1 MPNYPTHSRWG
12 RVSAVVMAVA
22 IGAGLYVAFES
33 ILLAGVGAA
42 GAAATTFVGSIY
54 PDVDHHNSVPRRKA
68 TRAFRLLVV
77 VGVFSLAIIGWDPLV
92 STVETAEVEYF
103 EAGLPASPAVVA
115 GAIVAVTSTVL
126 AALVDPAIGFVTR
139 SHRAWTHSVLV
150 NFVLTGLV
158 AAAVVVLTVDLG
170 APRRAAAVAVVGTF
184 FVGTLVHLG
193 LDGEIV

>member
-22 IGAGLYVAFES
+22 IGAGLFVAFES
-33 ILLAGVGAA
+33 IPLAGVGAA
-42 GAAATTFVGSIY
+42 GAAAATFVGSIY
-54 PDVDHHNSVPRRKA
+54 PDVDHHNSIPRRKA

-92 STVETAEVEYF
+92 SAVETA

-115 GAIVAVTSTVL
+115 GAIVAVTSAVL
-126 AALVDPAIGFVTR
+126 AALVDPAIGLVTR
-139 SHRAWTHSVLV
+139 SHRAWTHSVLA
-150 NFVLTGLV
+150 NLVLTGLV
-158 AAAVVVLTVDLG
+158 AAAVLALTVDLG